1 MLMNNKT
8 KTRLFYSGVLLFI
21 LMFIGFARWN
31 RYLLQTD
38 RLQTSGVVYNIRRTG
53 RANMVRIAYRYT
65 VNNSTYKSTTIYS
78 EKKLSRENWGA
89 LINKSFPVVY
99 HRKMKFL
106 SVMLISPED
115 FQEFGVPFPDS
126 LKWVLPLFKE

>member
-1 MLMNNKT
+1 
-8 KTRLFYSGVLLFI
+8 
-21 LMFIGFARWN
+21 
-31 RYLLQTD
+31 
-38 RLQTSGVVYNIRRTG
+38 
-53 RANMVRIAYRYT
+53 MVRIAYRYT